1 MFTEKK
7 SNSPQVLERNT
18 IAKNTSI
25 TGDIK
30 SEGDFRI
37 DGSVEGTINTNGR
50 VVIGVE
56 GSIKGT
62 VECENADIEGIFSG
76 KLMVSEL
83 LSLKKTAKIS
93 GEVTIN
99 QLLVE
104 PGALFNATCE
114 MDYSGIKEL
123 NRNGSKKR
131 KRKEETA

>member
-37 DGSVEGTINTNGR
+37 DGSLEGTINTNGR

-62 VECENADIEGIFSG
+62 VECENADIEGTFSG

-93 GEVTIN
+93 GEVIIN

-123 NRNGSKKR
+123 NRNGSKK
-131 KRKEETA
+131 EEKTA